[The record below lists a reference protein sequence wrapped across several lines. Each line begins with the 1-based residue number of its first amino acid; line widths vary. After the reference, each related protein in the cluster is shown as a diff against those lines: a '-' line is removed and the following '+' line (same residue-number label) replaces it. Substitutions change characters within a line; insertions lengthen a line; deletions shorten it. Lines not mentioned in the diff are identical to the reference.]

1 MSQESDGGFF
11 ALSPEFEFSEVE
23 RVPELDK
30 RVEVLGKSFQVSLG
44 LLDGSG
50 STRALSGR
58 SECRS
63 RGDEGGENS
72 GLHCQIRI

>member
-23 RVPELDK
+23 RIPELDK

-63 RGDEGGENS
+63 RSDEGGENS